1 MFEQIVNITNDII
14 KELQVEMGITEA
26 YIPIPAIFIKK
37 LIGPGHSIINL
48 IEKTNQVA
56 IHFHRIYL
64 N

>member
-1 MFEQIVNITNDII
+1 
-14 KELQVEMGITEA
+14 MGITEA

-56 IHFHRIYL
+56 IHFHRNFL
-64 N
+64 NE